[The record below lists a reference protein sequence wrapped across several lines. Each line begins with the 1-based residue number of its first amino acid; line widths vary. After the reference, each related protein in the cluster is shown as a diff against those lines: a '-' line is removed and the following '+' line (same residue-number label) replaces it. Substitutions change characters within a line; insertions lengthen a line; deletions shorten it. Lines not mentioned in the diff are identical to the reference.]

1 MTKKQRRQQQKSKK
15 LKIKKTEKINKPL
28 ARLIKN
34 KREKNQ
40 INKIRN
46 ENGDITADNTEIQS
60 SLIRG
65 YYQQLYAN
73 KMDNL
78 EEMEEFSENYN
89 LLKLNQEGTD
99 NLNRYITSKE
109 IETVIK
115 NLPTNKAWDQMA
127 SQVNSTKN
135 QYRQIQ

>member
-135 QYRQIQ
+135 LEEG

>member
-1 MTKKQRRQQQKSKK
+1 
-15 LKIKKTEKINKPL
+15 
-28 ARLIKN
+28 
-34 KREKNQ
+34 
-40 INKIRN
+40 
-46 ENGDITADNTEIQS
+46 
-60 SLIRG
+60 
-65 YYQQLYAN
+65 
-73 KMDNL
+73 MDNL

-135 QYRQIQ
+135 LEEG